1 MVCEKCGHRLEPD
14 SVFCPYCGTPCKRP
28 PPPDATAPQNQHDEH
43 RNTGSSNNVPPTQS
57 PQTKQPWKKRHPVIY
72 ALLSLGIVLFLIIR
86 LVSFLHLGGPSD
98 QTIFNCAQTVI
109 NMELKSPSSASYS
122 NDKIL
127 DHDSYGRYIVYANV
141 DAQNS
146 FGAYLR
152 GSYVALVWN
161 VQSNGKFTYNPL
173 ISAVSLDS
181 MTQDTAVQLL
191 KEENDWGKPLST
203 SSDS

>member
-14 SVFCPYCGTPCKRP
+14 SVFCPYCGTPCKQS
-28 PPPDATAPQNQHDEH
+28 ASQSTAAFQNQRDEQH
-43 RNTGSSNNVPPTQS
+43 HTGSSNNVPPAKS
-57 PQTKQPWKKRHPVIY
+57 PQSGQPWKKRHPVINS
-72 ALLSLGIVLFLIIR
+72 LLTLGVVLFVVIRMII
-86 LVSFLHLGGPSD
+86 FFFPGGPSD

-127 DHDSYGRYIVYANV
+127 DHDSYGRYIVFANV

-152 GSYVALVWN
+152 GSYVVLVWN

-203 SSDS
+203 SSNS